1 MAWWYNLLTGK
12 VEEGPGAPNSERL
25 GPFETQAEAENALEK
40 ARERNEEW
48 DMKDQEWDGD
58 NE

>member
-1 MAWWYNLLTGK
+1 MTWWFNLITRQ

-25 GPFETQAEAENALEK
+25 GPYETKLQAELALEK
-40 ARERNEEW
+40 ARLRNEKWAKE
-48 DMKDQEWDGD
+48 DEQWDGA